1 MADRGKLEIAGW
13 ALAAFVVVLLGVRLV
28 QARAAEPAPVAVSD
42 SPATSRDRGERML
55 VVDVD
60 GEVRRPGLQ
69 RVPAG
74 SRAGD
79 AVRRAGGM
87 TRHADAAAVNLAA
100 RLSDGQQVVVPRR
113 GAAVA
118 GVPGEAG
125 AVAPATPAAPG
136 AAPTVPISLATATV
150 AQLDTL
156 DGIGPTI
163 AGRIVEYRTEH
174 GGFRS
179 VEELKQVDG
188 IGEKRFETLRE
199 AVTP

>member
-1 MADRGKLEIAGW
+1 MDDRRRWEIAGW
-13 ALAAFVVVLLGVRLV
+13 VLAAFVVVLLGARLV
-28 QARAAEPAPVAVSD
+28 QARAAESAPVAVSE
-42 SPATSRDRGERML
+42 SGPRADRGGGGGRML

-87 TRHADAAAVNLAA
+87 TQHADAAAVNLAA

-113 GAAVA
+113 GAAAAAAVPA
-118 GVPGEAG
+118 VPGEA
-125 AVAPATPAAPG
+125 PAAP
-136 AAPTVPISLATATV
+136 ISLSTATV

-179 VEELKQVDG
+179 IEELKQVDG

-199 AVTP
+199 GLTP

>member
-1 MADRGKLEIAGW
+1 MDDRRRWEIAGW
-13 ALAAFVVVLLGVRLV
+13 VLAAFVVVLLGARLV
-28 QARAAEPAPVAVSD
+28 QARAAEPAPVEVSE
-42 SPATSRDRGERML
+42 SGPRADRGGGGGRTL

-87 TRHADAAAVNLAA
+87 TQHADPAAVNLAA

-113 GAAVA
+113 GAAAADAVPA
-118 GVPGEAG
+118 VPGEA
-125 AVAPATPAAPG
+125 PAAP
-136 AAPTVPISLATATV
+136 ISLSTATV

-179 VEELKQVDG
+179 IEELKQVDG

-199 AVTP
+199 GLTP